1 MSERRDLFGLFCKSL
16 SPSIFGHEL
25 VKAGQILCL
34 FGGTDKRNKRNEEI
48 FCREDARYQKEGAD
62 NNIISSNRPDIHLLM
77 VGEAGL
83 GKSQMLKNITSISP
97 RGVYVSGNQ
106 L

>member
-1 MSERRDLFGLFCKSL
+1 LSERRDLFGLFCKSL

-48 FCREDARYQKEGAD
+48 SCREDARF
-62 NNIISSNRPDIHLLM
+62 
-77 VGEAGL
+77 
-83 GKSQMLKNITSISP
+83 
-97 RGVYVSGNQ
+97 
-106 L
+106 

>member
-1 MSERRDLFGLFCKSL
+1 MFELFCKSL
-16 SPSIFGHEL
+16 SPSIFGNEL

-34 FGGTDKRNKRNEEI
+34 FGGTDKRMKRLEVSS
-48 FCREDARYQKEGAD
+48 RQEDARRKKEITDD
-62 NNIISSNRPDIHLLM
+62 NIVLSTTRPDIHLLM

-83 GKSQMLKNITSISP
+83 GKSQMLKHITNIAP

-106 L
+106 S